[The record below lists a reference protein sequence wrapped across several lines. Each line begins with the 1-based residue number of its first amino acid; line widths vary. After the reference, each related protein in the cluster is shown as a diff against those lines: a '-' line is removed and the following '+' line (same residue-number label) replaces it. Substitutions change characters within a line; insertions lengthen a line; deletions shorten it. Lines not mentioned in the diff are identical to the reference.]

1 MRKRNLTTKLLHAPY
16 PVKDPHGALNYP
28 VYDNVAF
35 EADTAEELEAAF
47 KGEKNR
53 HIYSRITNPTVAYFE
68 SKIQHATGAFAVTA
82 LSSGMAAISN
92 LMMALGKSGDNIIT
106 TRHLFGNT
114 LSLFE
119 KTFQPYE
126 LSARFTDLTDQ
137 KKVIE
142 QIDDHT
148 VAIFFETITNP
159 QLEVA
164 NIEMLLKI
172 AREYNLVLI
181 ADTTLTP
188 PSVFNAREAG
198 IHFEVLS
205 STKYIS
211 GGGTSVGGLILDYG
225 TFDWSTFSKTAPL
238 FKEHGPSAFN
248 ILFRKQIF
256 RNMGACLSP
265 HNAYMQSLGLDTLDL
280 RAERST
286 SNALQMARW
295 LENHSAVQ
303 EVHYPGLKSSPFYEI
318 AVKQFG
324 EKPCSMLTFDLES
337 KKHCYAFMNRLKLAR
352 RSTNLQDNKTLIIH
366 PHSTIFAEYPVDQIE
381 AMGIRDTMIRLSV
394 GIEDIEDLLED
405 FSQAL
410 SAN

>member
-1 MRKRNLTTKLLHAPY
+1 
-16 PVKDPHGALNYP
+16 
-28 VYDNVAF
+28 
-35 EADTAEELEAAF
+35 
-47 KGEKNR
+47 
-53 HIYSRITNPTVAYFE
+53 
-68 SKIQHATGAFAVTA
+68 
-82 LSSGMAAISN
+82 MAAISN
-92 LMMALGKSGDNIIT
+92 LVMALGKSGDNIIT

-119 KTFQPYE
+119 KTLQPFE
-126 LSARFTDLTDQ
+126 LSTRFTDLTNP
-137 KKVIE
+137 KSVID
-142 QIDDHT
+142 QIDSRT

-164 NIEMLLKI
+164 NIEMLSKV

-188 PSVFNAREAG
+188 PSVFNAREMG
-198 IHFEVLS
+198 IDFEVLS

-211 GGGTSVGGLILDYG
+211 GGGTSVGGLILEYG
-225 TFDWSTFSKTAPL
+225 SFDWSTFSKTRQL
-238 FKEHGPSAFN
+238 YEEHGSSAFN
-248 ILFRKQIF
+248 VLLRKQIF

-280 RAERST
+280 RTERST
-286 SNALQMARW
+286 ANALQMALW
-295 LENHSAVQ
+295 LENHTAVQ
-303 EVHYPGLKSSPFYEI
+303 GVHYPGLKSSPFHEI

-324 EKPCSMLTFDLES
+324 EKPCSILTFDLES

-366 PHSTIFAEYPVDQIE
+366 PYSTIFAEYPADQIE

-405 FSQAL
+405 FTQAL
-410 SAN
+410 R

>member
-1 MRKRNLTTKLLHAPY
+1 MKKRNLTTKLLHAPY
-16 PVKDPHGALNYP
+16 PVKDPHGSLNFP

-47 KGEKNR
+47 TGEKNR
-53 HIYSRITNPTVAYFE
+53 HIYSRITNPTVTYFE
-68 SKIQHATGAFAVTA
+68 SKIQHATEAFAVTA

-92 LMMALGKSGDNIIT
+92 LVMALGKSGDNIIT

-119 KTFQPYE
+119 KTLQPYD
-126 LSARFTDLTDQ
+126 LSARFADLTNAQ
-137 KKVIE
+137 KVID
-142 QIDDHT
+142 QIDSRT

-164 NIEMLLKI
+164 NIEMLLKV
-172 AREYNLVLI
+172 AREHKLVLI

-188 PSVFNAREAG
+188 PSVFNAREMG
-198 IHFEVLS
+198 IDFEVLS

-238 FKEHGPSAFN
+238 FKEHGTSAFN
-248 ILFRKQIF
+248 VLLRKQIF

-265 HNAYMQSLGLDTLDL
+265 HNAYMQSMGLDTLDL
-280 RAERST
+280 RTERST
-286 SNALQMARW
+286 SNALQMALW
-295 LENHSAVQ
+295 LENHSDVQ
-303 EVHYPGLKSSPFYEI
+303 EVHYPGLKSSPFHEI

-366 PHSTIFAEYPVDQIE
+366 PHSTIFAEYPPDQIE

-405 FSQAL
+405 FTQAL
-410 SAN
+410 KY

>member
-1 MRKRNLTTKLLHAPY
+1 MKKRNLTTKLIHTPY
-16 PVKDPHGALNYP
+16 PVKDPHGSLNYP

-68 SKIQHATGAFAVTA
+68 SKIRHATDAYSVTA

-92 LMMALGKSGDNIIT
+92 LVMALGKAGDNIIT

-119 KTFQPYE
+119 KTLQPYE
-126 LSARFTDLTDQ
+126 LLARFTDLTNPQ
-137 KKVIE
+137 KVID
-142 QIDDHT
+142 QIDNRT

-164 NIEMLLKI
+164 NIEILSEI
-172 AREYNLVLI
+172 AREHNLVLV

-188 PSVFNAREAG
+188 PSVFNAQEMG
-198 IHFEVLS
+198 VDFEVLS

-225 TFDWSTFSKTAPL
+225 TFDWSSFAKTRQL
-238 FKEHGPSAFN
+238 FDEHGSSAFN
-248 ILFRKQIF
+248 ILLRKQIF

-280 RAERST
+280 RTERST
-286 SNALQMARW
+286 SNALEIANW
-295 LENHSAVQ
+295 LESHSAVQ
-303 EVHYPGLKSSPFYEI
+303 KVHYPGLKSSPFYEI
-318 AVKQFG
+318 TIKQFG
-324 EKPCSMLTFDLES
+324 EKPCSLLTFDLGS
-337 KKHCYAFMNRLKLAR
+337 KEMCYTFMNRLKLAR

-366 PHSTIFAEYPVDQIE
+366 PYSTIFAEYPADQIA
-381 AMGIRDTMIRLSV
+381 AMGIRDAMMRLSV
-394 GIEDIEDLLED
+394 GIEDIEDLIED
-405 FSQAL
+405 FDQAL
-410 SAN
+410 K